1 MAATPSSSDEQI
13 HPLKVLVDKQ
23 TNKVLFAEAD
33 KDFVDV
39 LLSFL
44 TLPLGTIARL
54 VAKESNIEAVRVGS
68 LSSLYESVAHL
79 EEEHLCTPTCKEMLL
94 QPRNSMEAYCQ
105 QLRLNIDDTDP
116 TKFFLCENLECNRK
130 CKGLVSLFRNQ
141 RCSCGKLMNTV
152 LTPKNI
158 ILEKGFVKETATFI
172 VSDDLYI
179 TPNVFGASVNLF
191 QKLGI
196 EYMETVEEQIVDIT
210 KKEVVDLLKFSLIS
224 ETPMTDFV
232 LKKELCLDNFIPIN
246 QYQFKT
252 GEVPSDEGRKMVVK
266 VQLRKS
272 DGKIV
277 FAEANEDFANF
288 LYSFLTFPLGGV
300 LHMLKGSS
308 SLSCIDKLYKS
319 MTELSSD
326 RYLNSQELK
335 EKLANPLCAPQFNL
349 SNQILPIGAKEL
361 PTYYFNSS
369 KGHNLSLF
377 TLPKSVSNYGE
388 RNAPLNIVDP
398 RSPAGKSS
406 DSQGFAKEPS
416 MYMVTDDL
424 VVTPMSSISAV
435 SYLNRLRVPLFD
447 LEERVITIGV
457 KEGLG
462 ILKASLTSTSALTNG
477 LKHLTKESDFCIT
490 LGDAFKGPS
499 HIWDGFLGYLYSKR
513 K

>member
-210 KKEVVDLLKFSLIS
+210 KKEVSFLAFSSFLLFLSFVVDLLKFSLIS

-349 SNQILPIGAKEL
+349 SNQ
-361 PTYYFNSS
+361 T
-369 KGHNLSLF
+369 
-377 TLPKSVSNYGE
+377 
-388 RNAPLNIVDP
+388 
-398 RSPAGKSS
+398 S